1 MKQID
6 IRSLLVGVLGA
17 ALTFVLMGSEDGENI
32 DSNLGDIIVNSITI
46 RDDGHGGFIT
56 AYNQDQKRT
65 LYLGT
70 GKEENGYVQTFNKY
84 EQPTA
89 YIGSNRE
96 MDGVIVLN
104 DRYGALVYSQSGK
117 K

>member
-1 MKQID
+1 MNKVD
-6 IRSLLVGVLGA
+6 IKSLMIGILGTI
-17 ALTFVLMGSEDGENI
+17 LFFVLIGATEDG
-32 DSNLGDIIVNSITI
+32 NLGDIVVNSITI
-46 RDDGHGGFIT
+46 QDDGHGGFIT
-56 AYNQDQKRT
+56 AFNQDQKRT

-84 EQPTA
+84 EEPTA

-96 MDGVIVLN
+96 MDGIIVLN
-104 DRYGALVYSQSGK
+104 DRYGALGYSQSGK